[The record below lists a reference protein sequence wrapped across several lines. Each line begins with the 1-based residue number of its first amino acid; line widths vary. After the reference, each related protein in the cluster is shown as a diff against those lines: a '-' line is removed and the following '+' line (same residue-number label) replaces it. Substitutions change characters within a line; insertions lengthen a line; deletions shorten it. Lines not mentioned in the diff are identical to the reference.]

1 MRLIADYHTHTIYS
15 HGKGTIRDNV
25 EAALKKGL
33 KEIAICDHGPGHFLY
48 GVKREKLFKM
58 REEIDQLNAEY
69 RNKGIKIL
77 LGVEANLIGY
87 DGTIDVDDEVIKI
100 LDLLLLGFHYGA
112 IPKSIREY
120 MLLNVA
126 NPLSKAL
133 SFMGKWIERKNTEAI
148 IKALEKYPIDLITH
162 PGDKARLDIRKV
174 AEVASK
180 KGVALEI
187 NAKHKELSVESLRML
202 LDTKVEFLINSDA
215 HSPQE
220 VGQVDKSI
228 KRAMEAKIPIHR
240 IRNLEE
246 N

>member
-87 DGTIDVDDEVIKI
+87 DGAIDVDDEVIKI